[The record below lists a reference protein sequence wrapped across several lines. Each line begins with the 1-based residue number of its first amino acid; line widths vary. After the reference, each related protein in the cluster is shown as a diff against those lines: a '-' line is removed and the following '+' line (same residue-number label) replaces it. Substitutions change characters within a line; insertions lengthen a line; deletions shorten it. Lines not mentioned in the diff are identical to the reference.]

1 MKSALTEYNITY
13 DTQYLEYSIRS
24 LLQAIDIL
32 GSLYIMLSRE
42 LEGC

>member
-1 MKSALTEYNITY
+1 MKSAPTEYNITY
-13 DTQYLEYSIRS
+13 DTQYLEYSIGS

-32 GSLYIMLSRE
+32 GGLFIMLSRE

>member
-13 DTQYLEYSIRS
+13 DTQYLEYSVWS

-32 GSLYIMLSRE
+32 GSLFIMLSIE